1 MKTLLCVFLLLSIA
15 LGAFSLDYAAD
26 VEPAF
31 EQFAQDMASTLP
43 FNASIGLGWSDAYIG
58 QFPRFGVGV
67 TVGATTIPFESVKT
81 VLDAFS
87 ITLPAQFRYVEQY
100 GFPVPAYTLDARIGG
115 FGIPFDIGVKVGY
128 VPPDMM
134 QKMGLPLSLNYLL
147 AGADIRFAL
156 LKDKGFVPALS
167 LGAGYTFMKGSLS
180 VPGLMSGDVV
190 IGNFRVPDG
199 LGGFTPHTLSLT
211 NPSLNLS
218 WDTNV
223 IEVKAE
229 LSKTLLIFTPY
240 LGAGALFA
248 VGSHAGG
255 GVQSSLLLDTI
266 SATQPQIDEIIQA
279 FTAAGQTP
287 PDLSTAGIIVQ
298 KAAPVGWAGRLF
310 GGVSMNLL
318 VLRLDLGALYSFPG
332 GSFGGSANLR
342 FQL

>member
-1 MKTLLCVFLLLSIA
+1 MKTLLCVSLLLCIA
-15 LGAFSLDYAAD
+15 LGAFALDYTTE

-58 QFPRFGVGV
+58 QFPRFGLGV
-67 TVGATTIPFESVKT
+67 TFGATMIPSEPVKK
-81 VLDAFS
+81 VLQAFS
-87 ITLPAQFRYVEQY
+87 ITLPKQFSYVEKY
-100 GFPVPAYTLDARIGG
+100 GFPVPAYTFDARLGG
-115 FGIPFDIGVKVGY
+115 FALPFDVGVKVGY
-128 VPPDMM
+128 LPPDMM
-134 QKMGLPLSLNYLL
+134 QNMGLPLSLNYLL

-156 LKDKGFVPALS
+156 LKDRGLVPALS
-167 LGAGYTFMKGSLS
+167 LGAGYSFMKGSLS
-180 VPGLMSGDVV
+180 VPGLLSGPLT
-190 IGNFRVPDG
+190 IGNFEVPDG
-199 LGGFTPHTLSLT
+199 SGGVTTHTLSLT
-211 NPSLNLS
+211 DPSLNLS

-255 GVQSSLLLDTI
+255 GVQSSLLLDGSTP
-266 SATQPQIDEIIQA
+266 TQAQIDDIIQA

-287 PDLSTAGIIVQ
+287 PDLSTKGIIVQ

-310 GGVSMNLL
+310 GGISMTLL

-332 GSFGGSANLR
+332 GSFGGSVNLR
-342 FQL
+342 VQL